1 MSSQNLIIYK
11 YNSLYHI
18 FEELGLD
25 LNFEITC
32 INDENLLND
41 KVKTLNNYLIL
52 SDKKNLN
59 NSNQIILDNMPVK
72 IYRLIERINIEF
84 LKLQFNSQSQVKIN
98 DYVID
103 SNSRQ
108 MTSGKTKL
116 KLTEK
121 EINTIIYLLKMKKPV
136 SIDELQENVWSYQS
150 DIETHTVETHIY
162 RLRKKISNSFND
174 NEFIISKKN
183 GYQIK

>member
-59 NSNQIILDNMPVK
+59 ISNQIILDNMPVK

-84 LKLQFNSQSQVKIN
+84 LKLQ
-98 DYVID
+98 
-103 SNSRQ
+103 
-108 MTSGKTKL
+108 
-116 KLTEK
+116 
-121 EINTIIYLLKMKKPV
+121 
-136 SIDELQENVWSYQS
+136 
-150 DIETHTVETHIY
+150 
-162 RLRKKISNSFND
+162 
-174 NEFIISKKN
+174 
-183 GYQIK
+183 

>member
-18 FEELGLD
+18 LHELGLD

-59 NSNQIILDNMPVK
+59 LN
-72 IYRLIERINIEF
+72 
-84 LKLQFNSQSQVKIN
+84 
-98 DYVID
+98 
-103 SNSRQ
+103 
-108 MTSGKTKL
+108 
-116 KLTEK
+116 
-121 EINTIIYLLKMKKPV
+121 
-136 SIDELQENVWSYQS
+136 
-150 DIETHTVETHIY
+150 
-162 RLRKKISNSFND
+162 
-174 NEFIISKKN
+174 
-183 GYQIK
+183 